1 MEKMNLLSNSRIRFA
16 CGVTLAL
23 SSALCPGM
31 ASAQTYPVKPLRM
44 VTQFVAGSGGD
55 ALIRLMATPLSENLG
70 QAVIIENRAGAGG
83 IVAAEVVARAAPDG
97 YVFLAATPNI
107 PVVRVAAESKMSFDP
122 TKDLVP
128 LTAVAATPSIFIVN
142 PSVPVN
148 TYRELIDYARKFPD
162 KLSYGTSGVGSAH
175 HLAAEQIRML
185 TGIQMVHVPYKA
197 GQQALLDVVT
207 GQIPSSWVILGE
219 AVPLAKAGKIR
230 VLVTREEKRVTAF
243 PDVPAIGELVKGFE
257 PLPGWTG
264 LFTPANVPQ
273 AVFRRLAAD
282 AMKSLQAQETRT
294 RINQIGFE
302 VVANTPEEFAAQI
315 KREIALTTRIAKAV
329 GIKLGD

>member
-1 MEKMNLLSNSRIRFA
+1 MRKITRNAIA
-16 CGVTLAL
+16 A
-23 SSALCPGM
+23 ALCALPLL
-31 ASAQTYPVKPLRM
+31 AAHAQTYPAKPVRM
-44 VTQFVAGSGGD
+44 VTQFTAGSGGD
-55 ALIRLMATPLSENLG
+55 ALIRILATYLGESLG
-70 QAVIIENRAGAGG
+70 QSVVIENRAGAGG
-83 IVAAEVVARAAPDG
+83 IIAAEVVARAAPDG

-122 TKDLVP
+122 TKDLIP

-148 TYRELIDYARKFPD
+148 SYRELMDYARRFPN

-185 TGIQMVHVPYKA
+185 TGIELVHVPYKA

-207 GQIPSSWVILGE
+207 GQIPTSWVILGE
-219 AVPLAKAGKIR
+219 AAPLAKAGKIK
-230 VLVTREEKRVTAF
+230 VLVTREEKRVSAF
-243 PDVPAIGELVKGFE
+243 PDVPAIGELIPGFE

-264 LFTPANVPQ
+264 LFTPAGVPQ
-273 AVFRRLAAD
+273 PVFRRLSGD
-282 AMKSLQAQETRT
+282 AMKVLQLPEVKAK
-294 RINQIGFE
+294 INLIGFE
-302 VVANTPEEFAAQI
+302 VVGNTPEEFAAQI
-315 KREIALTTRIAKAV
+315 KREVALTARIAKAA

>member
-1 MEKMNLLSNSRIRFA
+1 MHSIFRSSVHLTS
-16 CGVTLAL
+16 GLAL
-23 SSALCPGM
+23 AFSTAG
-31 ASAQTYPVKPLRM
+31 AFAQAYPVKPLRM

-55 ALIRLMATPLSENLG
+55 ALIRLMATPLAENLG

-97 YVFLAATPNI
+97 YTFLAATPNI

-122 TKDLVP
+122 QKDLVP
-128 LTAVAATPSIFIVN
+128 LTAVASTPSIFIVN
-142 PSVPVN
+142 PSLPVN
-148 TYRELIDYARKFPD
+148 SYRELMDYAKKFPD

-185 TGIQMVHVPYKA
+185 TGIQLVHVPYKA

-207 GQIPSSWVILGE
+207 GQIPTSWVILGE

-230 VLVTREEKRVTAF
+230 VLVTREEKRVSAF
-243 PDVPAIGELVKGFE
+243 PDVPAIGELVPGFE

-273 AVFRRLAAD
+273 PVFRRLSGD
-282 AMKSLQAQETRT
+282 VMKSLQLPETRAK
-294 RINQIGFE
+294 INQIGFE
-302 VVANTPEEFAAQI
+302 VSANTPEQFAAQI
-315 KREIALTTRIAKAV
+315 KREIALTARIAKAA

>member
-1 MEKMNLLSNSRIRFA
+1 MRKNIRSNVAIA
-16 CGVTLAL
+16 AAAVCALTLETAL
-23 SSALCPGM
+23 
-31 ASAQTYPVKPLRM
+31 AQTYPVKPVRM

-55 ALIRLMATPLSENLG
+55 ALIRILATYLGENLG
-70 QAVIIENRAGAGG
+70 QAVVIENRAGAGG

-107 PVVRVAAESKMSFDP
+107 PVVRVAAESKLSFDP
-122 TKDLVP
+122 VKDLVP

-148 TYRELIDYARKFPD
+148 SYRELMDYAKKFPN

-175 HLAAEQIRML
+175 HLAQEQIRLL
-185 TGIQMVHVPYKA
+185 TGIEMVHVPYKA

-207 GQIPSSWVILGE
+207 GQIPASWVILGE
-219 AVPLAKAGKIR
+219 AAPLAKAGKIK
-230 VLVTREEKRVTAF
+230 VLVTREQKRVPVF
-243 PDVPAIGELVKGFE
+243 PDVPAVGELIPGFE

-264 LFTPANVPQ
+264 LFTPAGVPQ
-273 AVFRRLAAD
+273 QAFRRLSGD
-282 AMKSLQAQETRT
+282 AMKALQMPEAITK
-294 RINQIGFE
+294 INLIGFG
-302 VVANTPEEFAAQI
+302 VVGSTPEEFAAQI
-315 KREIALTTRIAKAV
+315 KREIALTARIAKAA

>member
-1 MEKMNLLSNSRIRFA
+1 MNPMFKPAIAFA
-16 CGVTLAL
+16 AAAALAPSAAL
-23 SSALCPGM
+23 SQA
-31 ASAQTYPVKPLRM
+31 YPVKPVRM

-55 ALIRLMATPLSENLG
+55 ALIRLLATPLSENLG
-70 QAVIIENRAGAGG
+70 QPVVIDNRAGAGG

-97 YVFLAATPNI
+97 YAFLAATPNI

-122 TKDLVP
+122 TRDLVP
-128 LTAVAATPSIFIVN
+128 LTAVASTPSIFIVH

-148 TYRELIDYARKFPD
+148 SYRELMDYARKYPD

-185 TGIQMVHVPYKA
+185 TGIQLVHVPYKA

-207 GQIPSSWVILGE
+207 GQIPTSWVILGE

-230 VLVTREEKRVTAF
+230 VLVTREEKRVSAF
-243 PDVPAIGELVKGFE
+243 PDVPAIGELIPGFE

-273 AVFRRLAAD
+273 PVFRRLSAD
-282 AMKSLQAQETRT
+282 AMKALQLADTRA

-302 VVANTPEEFAAQI
+302 VSGNTPEQFAAQI
-315 KREIALTTRIAKAV
+315 KREIALTARIAKAA

>member
-1 MEKMNLLSNSRIRFA
+1 MNSVFKSALA
-16 CGVTLAL
+16 CGLAL
-23 SSALCPGM
+23 AGM
-31 ASAQTYPVKPLRM
+31 AGGVQSQAYPVKPLRM
-44 VTQFVAGSGGD
+44 VTQFTAGSGGD
-55 ALIRLMATPLSENLG
+55 ALIRILATPLSENLG
-70 QAVIIENRAGAGG
+70 QSVVIENRAGAGG

-107 PVVRVAAESKMSFDP
+107 PVVRVAAESPMSFDP

-128 LTAVAATPSIFIVN
+128 LTAVASTPSIFIVN
-142 PSVPVN
+142 PAVPAN
-148 TYRELIDYARKFPD
+148 TWRELMDYARKFPN

-207 GQIPSSWVILGE
+207 GQIPTSWVILGE
-219 AVPLAKAGKIR
+219 AVPLAKAGKIK
-230 VLVTREEKRVTAF
+230 VLVTREEKRASAF
-243 PDVPAIGELVKGFE
+243 PDVPAIGEIIPQFE

-273 AVFRRLAAD
+273 PIFRRLSAD
-282 AMKSLQAQETRT
+282 TMKSLQSAEIRA

-302 VVANTPEEFAAQI
+302 VSGNTPEQFAAEI
-315 KREIALTTRIAKAV
+315 KREIALTARIAKAA
-329 GIKLGD
+329 GIKLND

>member
-1 MEKMNLLSNSRIRFA
+1 MRKIISKAIA
-16 CGVTLAL
+16 TA
-23 SSALCPGM
+23 ALCALPM
-31 ASAQTYPVKPLRM
+31 LAAHAQTYPAKPVRM

-55 ALIRLMATPLSENLG
+55 ALIRILATYLGENLG
-70 QAVIIENRAGAGG
+70 QAVVIENRAGAGG
-83 IVAAEVVARAAPDG
+83 IIAAEVVARAAPDG

-107 PVVRVAAESKMSFDP
+107 PVVRVAAESKLSFDP
-122 TKDLVP
+122 TKDLIPVS
-128 LTAVAATPSIFIVN
+128 AVAATPSIFIVN

-148 TYRELIDYARKFPD
+148 SYQELMDYAKKFPN

-185 TGIQMVHVPYKA
+185 TGIEMVHVPYKA

-219 AVPLAKAGKIR
+219 ATPLAKAGKIK
-230 VLVTREEKRVTAF
+230 VLATREAKRVAAF
-243 PDVPAIGELVKGFE
+243 PDVPAIGELLPGFE

-264 LFTPANVPQ
+264 LFTPAGVPQ
-273 AVFRRLAAD
+273 PVFRRLSSD
-282 AMKSLQAQETRT
+282 TMKALQLPEAKAK
-294 RINQIGFE
+294 INLIGFE
-302 VVANTPEEFAAQI
+302 VVGNTPEEFAAQI
-315 KREIALTTRIAKAV
+315 KREIALTARIAKAA

>member
-1 MEKMNLLSNSRIRFA
+1 MTLTLY
-16 CGVTLAL
+16 CGFTLAQ
-23 SSALCPGM
+23 A
-31 ASAQTYPVKPLRM
+31 YPVKPLRM

-70 QAVIIENRAGAGG
+70 QSVIIENRAGAGG
-83 IVAAEVVARAAPDG
+83 IVAAEVVARAVPDG
-97 YVFLAATPNI
+97 YAFLAATPSI
-107 PVVRVAAESKMSFDP
+107 PVVRVAAESKLSFDP
-122 TKDLVP
+122 SKDLVA

-142 PSVPVN
+142 PSVPIN
-148 TYRELIDYARKFPD
+148 NYRELIEYAKKFPN

-185 TGIQMVHVPYKA
+185 TGIEMVHVPYKA

-207 GQIPSSWVILGE
+207 GQIPASWVILGE

-230 VLVTREEKRVTAF
+230 VLVTREAKRVPVF
-243 PDVPAIGELVKGFE
+243 PDIPAMAEIVPGFE

-264 LFTPANVPQ
+264 LFTPAGVPQ
-273 AVFRRLAAD
+273 AIFRRLSSD
-282 AMKSLQAQETRT
+282 AMKSLQAQETRAK
-294 RINQIGFE
+294 INQIGFE
-302 VVANTPEEFAAQI
+302 VVGNTPEEFAAQI
-315 KREIALTTRIAKAV
+315 KREITLTARIAKAA